1 MYSAVSTAG
10 NGEHEDG
17 TAVNGWSSFC
27 EVQVSSTT
35 HRVPMFDQSTE
46 VETYMGCTHSSNCP
60 LFPKLHASLAA
71 WRTHYCDTE
80 SEWMSC
86 ARYQRSML
94 GEAVP
99 VALLPNGK
107 IVGMLAE
114 TADDDDMLTAAHGGA
129 DGTSA
134 DGEPPT
140 AIKPS
145 LWRRLFG
152 KEK

>member
-1 MYSAVSTAG
+1 MA
-10 NGEHEDG
+10 
-17 TAVNGWSSFC
+17 
-27 EVQVSSTT
+27 
-35 HRVPMFDQSTE
+35 
-46 VETYMGCTHSSNCP
+46 CTHTNDCP

-80 SEWMSC
+80 TEWMSC

-94 GEAVP
+94 GEPVP

-107 IVGMLAE
+107 IVGMLVE
-114 TADDDDMLTAAHGGA
+114 TSDDVTSESGGA
-129 DGTSA
+129 DA
-134 DGEPPT
+134 APPT

>member
-1 MYSAVSTAG
+1 MA
-10 NGEHEDG
+10 
-17 TAVNGWSSFC
+17 
-27 EVQVSSTT
+27 
-35 HRVPMFDQSTE
+35 
-46 VETYMGCTHSSNCP
+46 CTHISNCP

-80 SEWMSC
+80 TEWMSC

-94 GEAVP
+94 GEPVP

-114 TADDDDMLTAAHGGA
+114 
-129 DGTSA
+129 SA
-134 DGEPPT
+134 DASTAESASTDAAPPT

>member
-1 MYSAVSTAG
+1 MA
-10 NGEHEDG
+10 
-17 TAVNGWSSFC
+17 
-27 EVQVSSTT
+27 
-35 HRVPMFDQSTE
+35 
-46 VETYMGCTHSSNCP
+46 CTHTTDCP

-80 SEWMSC
+80 TEWMSC

-114 TADDDDMLTAAHGGA
+114 SSDSASVPADNGGTG
-129 DGTSA
+129 GT
-134 DGEPPT
+134 PPT

>member
-1 MYSAVSTAG
+1 MA
-10 NGEHEDG
+10 
-17 TAVNGWSSFC
+17 
-27 EVQVSSTT
+27 
-35 HRVPMFDQSTE
+35 
-46 VETYMGCTHSSNCP
+46 CTHSSNCP

-114 TADDDDMLTAAHGGA
+114 GVDEHAHAAG
-129 DGTSA
+129 DGSS
-134 DGEPPT
+134 EPPT